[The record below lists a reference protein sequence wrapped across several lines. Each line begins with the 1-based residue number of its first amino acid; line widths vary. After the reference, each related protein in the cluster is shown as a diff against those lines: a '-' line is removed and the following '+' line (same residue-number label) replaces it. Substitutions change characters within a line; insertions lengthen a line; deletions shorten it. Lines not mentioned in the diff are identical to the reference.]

1 MSLSCHAALSRW
13 VLAWRWACTG
23 PRVCGCL
30 CLCLVLWGVAVP
42 AAAQRAPKPLVYCSE
57 SSPEG
62 FDPGL
67 WDSLSTSAVTTQI
80 FQGLLAFER
89 GSSALKPALATHW
102 QVSPDAKVVTLTLR
116 QGVKFHT
123 TAYFTPTRDFNAD
136 DVMFTWGRFTSS
148 DHPFNQAFPAT
159 FINAES
165 LELSKVIAGIDR
177 LDDYTVRF
185 RLRTPNVNFLSVLAN
200 AFAGIHSQ
208 EYAQLLLAQGRA
220 SAINTQPVGTGPY
233 RFKSY
238 KKDDVVRMVA
248 HPQYW
253 GGVQKTMALVYAI
266 SREPTVRVQKIARG
280 ECHVT
285 APLRDVDLHALSGHP
300 QVQVL
305 KVQAFNIS
313 YLSFHMKKPPTDR
326 REVRQALDMAID
338 RQALFKVLFPRGD
351 AQQAVSAFPPSVPG
365 FNSRLR
371 NEYNPHRARQLLES
385 VGLGQGFDIDL
396 WALPMARPTNP
407 NGLLMAQMIQQ
418 DWARIGVRARIV
430 SYEWGEYLRR
440 ANQGEHHVYMSGWS
454 SGTGQADDFLTPNL
468 TCAASRGGIKFCNR
482 EFDALVES
490 ARAEVDVTKRLALI
504 EQAQEVFKRERPW
517 IPMAHSTV
525 YIPIRKDVKGF
536 IMAPNGTVDF
546 EGVYRE

>member
-1 MSLSCHAALSRW
+1 M
-13 VLAWRWACTG
+13 
-23 PRVCGCL
+23 
-30 CLCLVLWGVAVP
+30 VLWGLASAPSVQ
-42 AAAQRAPKPLVYCSE
+42 AASKALVYCSE

-89 GSSALKPALATHW
+89 GHATLKPALATRW
-102 QVSPDAKVVTLTLR
+102 EVSPDARVFTFTLR
-116 QGVKFHT
+116 RGVKFHAT
-123 TAYFTPTRDFNAD
+123 PYFTPTRDFNAD
-136 DVMFTWGRFTSS
+136 DVMFTWGRFVHP
-148 DHPFNQAFPAT
+148 DHPFNKAFPAT

-165 LELSKVIAGIDR
+165 LELSKAIAGIDR
-177 LDDYTVRF
+177 VDDHTVRF
-185 RLRTPNVNFLSVLAN
+185 RLRAPNVNFLSVFAN
-200 AFAGIHSQ
+200 PFAGIHSQ
-208 EYAQLLLAQGRA
+208 EYAQQLLAQGRA
-220 SAINTQPVGTGPY
+220 AAINTQPIGTGPY

-253 GGVQKTMALVYAI
+253 DGAKKTTALVYAI
-266 SREPTVRVQKIARG
+266 SREAAVRVQKIARG

-285 APLRDVDLHALSGHP
+285 APLRDVDLHTLSGHP
-300 QVQVL
+300 QVQIL

-326 REVRQALDMAID
+326 REVREALDIAID

-351 AQQAVSAFPPSVPG
+351 ATQAVSAFPPAVPG
-365 FNSRLR
+365 FNTRLR
-371 NEYNPHRARQLLES
+371 NEYNPQRARQLLQS
-385 VGLGQGFDIDL
+385 AGLGQGFDIDL

-482 EFDALVES
+482 EFDALVEA
-490 ARAEVDVTKRLALI
+490 ARTEVDVNKRLTLI